1 MRWNRKAPVLIDTGA
16 QGRTLDLLAVGTLAR
31 GNGISMGSSL
41 LQLMEEL
48 LQSIEQRDAGDP
60 DAPAWEAGARIQR
73 LEEELARR
81 LTEADAERGAGAVA
95 SAEGRGPEGA
105 LAGIA

>member
-1 MRWNRKAPVLIDTGA
+1 MAP
-16 QGRTLDLLAVGTLAR
+16 
-31 GNGISMGSSL
+31 SL

-60 DAPAWEAGARIQR
+60 DAPAWEASARIQR

-81 LTEADAERGAGAVA
+81 LSDAEVEQGAVA
-95 SAEGRGPEGA
+95 VAGAEIRRPEEA
-105 LAGIA
+105 LAGVA

>member
-1 MRWNRKAPVLIDTGA
+1 MASP
-16 QGRTLDLLAVGTLAR
+16 
-31 GNGISMGSSL
+31 SL

-48 LQSIEQRDAGDP
+48 LQDIEQRDASDP
-60 DAPAWEAGARIQR
+60 DAPAWEASVRIHR

-81 LTEADAERGAGAVA
+81 LGEADAGIGAVA
-95 SAEGRGPEGA
+95 VASVEAHQAEEA

>member
-1 MRWNRKAPVLIDTGA
+1 MA
-16 QGRTLDLLAVGTLAR
+16 
-31 GNGISMGSSL
+31 SSL

-60 DAPAWEAGARIQR
+60 DAPAWEASARIQR

-81 LTEADAERGAGAVA
+81 LSEADSQRGAVAVA
-95 SAEGRGPEGA
+95 SAEALQAKEA

>member
-1 MRWNRKAPVLIDTGA
+1 MA
-16 QGRTLDLLAVGTLAR
+16 
-31 GNGISMGSSL
+31 SSSL

-60 DAPAWEAGARIQR
+60 DAPAWEASVRINR

-81 LTEADAERGAGAVA
+81 LGEVAGRRGAGAVA
-95 SAEGRGPEGA
+95 GVEAVQSTEPIAG
-105 LAGIA
+105 LA

>member
-1 MRWNRKAPVLIDTGA
+1 MASP
-16 QGRTLDLLAVGTLAR
+16 
-31 GNGISMGSSL
+31 SL

-60 DAPAWEAGARIQR
+60 DAPAWEASVRIQR

-81 LTEADAERGAGAVA
+81 LGDAGAGVGAGAVA
-95 SAEGRGPEGA
+95 SVEAPRAVEV
-105 LAGIA
+105 LAGTA

>member
-1 MRWNRKAPVLIDTGA
+1 MAP
-16 QGRTLDLLAVGTLAR
+16 
-31 GNGISMGSSL
+31 SL
-41 LQLMEEL
+41 LELMEEL

-60 DAPAWEAGARIQR
+60 DAPSWEASARIQR

-81 LTEADAERGAGAVA
+81 LRDADVERGAVAVA
-95 SAEGRGPEGA
+95 SVETHQPNEA

>member
-1 MRWNRKAPVLIDTGA
+1 M
-16 QGRTLDLLAVGTLAR
+16 
-31 GNGISMGSSL
+31 SSSSL

-60 DAPAWEAGARIQR
+60 DAPAWEASGRIDR
-73 LEEELARR
+73 LEEELGRR
-81 LTEADAERGAGAVA
+81 LSEAATERGAGAVA
-95 SAEGRGPEGA
+95 SAEALRAGEA

>member
-1 MRWNRKAPVLIDTGA
+1 M
-16 QGRTLDLLAVGTLAR
+16 
-31 GNGISMGSSL
+31 SSSSL

-60 DAPAWEAGARIQR
+60 DAPVWEASVRIHR

-81 LTEADAERGAGAVA
+81 LSEAATERGAGAVA
-95 SAEGRGPEGA
+95 SAEGQQAGEA

>member
-1 MRWNRKAPVLIDTGA
+1 MASP
-16 QGRTLDLLAVGTLAR
+16 
-31 GNGISMGSSL
+31 SL
-41 LQLMEEL
+41 LELMEDL

-60 DAPAWEAGARIQR
+60 DSPAWEASVRIER

-81 LTEADAERGAGAVA
+81 LREAGAERGAAAVA
-95 SAEGRGPEGA
+95 SVEALQRQET

>member
-1 MRWNRKAPVLIDTGA
+1 MA
-16 QGRTLDLLAVGTLAR
+16 
-31 GNGISMGSSL
+31 SSSL

-60 DAPAWEAGARIQR
+60 DAPAWEASVRIHR

-81 LTEADAERGAGAVA
+81 LGEAAAGRGAGAVA
-95 SAEGRGPEGA
+95 GAEAVQAREA
-105 LAGIA
+105 LAGLA